1 MAIGLAMLSRIRPDG
16 PFTTSVLIPSLIIA
30 VGVGLATVPLY
41 ATSTAGITGR
51 TAGIR
56 TAYRRPVGRFI
67 ARAGSSGHDRD
78 EPHCRSSRLVGWVSL
93 ADTAESRPGRRVC
106 RRRRVVGLLAAAA
119 FAVAGMI
126 IAIIT
131 IGRRP
136 GRQRT

>member
-51 TAGIR
+51 TAGIASGLL
-56 TAYRRPVGRFI
+56 TAAQSV
-67 ARAGSSGHDRD
+67 GSSLGLAVLVTIAT
-78 EPHCRSSRLVGWVSL
+78 SRTTGVLASL
-93 ADTAESRPGRRVC
+93 GGSASPTQLRVAH
-106 RRRRVVGLLAAAA
+106 VDGFAVGLLAAAA

-126 IAIIT
+126 IAMIT
-131 IGRRP
+131 LGRRP